1 MKIPPKRFRK
11 QVKADER
18 DKHLLKL
25 ERERSKLRE
34 EVRKLPERKLPHP
47 IQHGWER
54 TWAVRADILR
64 SSIGESVQAALD
76 VCNTIWLS
84 NDRNKFRR
92 RVYCMGGMS
101 FEEEQSLADIPAK
114 KMEEHI
120 EAGLSQKIVREYF
133 RCQTKTRSFGS
144 KNIEDIFFSPVIN
157 RHYLEFK
164 LQPHW
169 HTHET
174 IGGLELK
181 ARIEEIEN
189 HFERLNLWPKV
200 DKLLLGSTGRRWRAE
215 KNCKHSDSRR
225 SPEKESEK
233 L

>member
-1 MKIPPKRFRK
+1 MRIPPKRFGE

-18 DKHLLKL
+18 DKHLLTLQRKL
-25 ERERSKLRE
+25 TKLRE

-47 IQHGWER
+47 IHHGWER
-54 TWAVRADILR
+54 TWVVRADILR
-64 SSIGESVQAALD
+64 SSIGESVQAALA

-92 RVYCMGGMS
+92 RVYCMGGLS
-101 FEEEQSLADIPAK
+101 FEEEQSLADVPAK

-120 EAGLSQKIVREYF
+120 EAGLSQKIVREFF
-133 RCQTKTRSFGS
+133 RCQTKIRSFGS
-144 KNIEDIFFSPVIN
+144 KNIEDIFFSPIIN

-189 HFERLNLWPKV
+189 HFERLHLWPKV
-200 DKLLLGSTGRRWRAE
+200 DKLLLGSTGRRLRAE
-215 KNCKHSDSRR
+215 KECKHSDSRR
-225 SPEKESEK
+225 SPEKETEK